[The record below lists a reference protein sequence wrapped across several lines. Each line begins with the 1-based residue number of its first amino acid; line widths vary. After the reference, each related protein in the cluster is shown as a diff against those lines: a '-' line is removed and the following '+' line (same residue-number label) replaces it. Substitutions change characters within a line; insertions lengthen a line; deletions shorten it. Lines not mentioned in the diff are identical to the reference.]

1 MHHTKHVRR
10 VSSKYIAT
18 KKNDNEKDL
27 IKKFEKLLDQIDINE
42 IGMKDRIKDEVQRI
56 RKFQQSV
63 LGLKQEIQI
72 NDIDVRNYAKFIL
85 KDGSIDEKRELLSC
99 FKSKILLANKVIS
112 LN

>member
-1 MHHTKHVRR
+1 MRDK
-10 VSSKYIAT
+10 
-18 KKNDNEKDL
+18 
-27 IKKFEKLLDQIDINE
+27 
-42 IGMKDRIKDEVQRI
+42 IKDEVQRI
-56 RKFQQSV
+56 KKFQQSV